1 MPAHQP
7 DATVAPGLTDLK
19 NMKKLQQVILG
30 AGLALAASMSFAQTA
45 AVPPA
50 GTTANGDNRPAP
62 TILLVPVEIQNK
74 ALEAGCWAQFYSAKD
89 FKGDM
94 LTLVGP
100 TQLDSLDKGT
110 AKQLK
115 RDIDSIVTG
124 PNTKLVVYE
133 HRMFKDRS
141 VEFGANSREGSLRKK
156 LGFGGRIESIQVNC
170 S

>member
-1 MPAHQP
+1 M
-7 DATVAPGLTDLK
+7 
-19 NMKKLQQVILG
+19 NNKLSSVVIA
-30 AGLALAASMSFAQTA
+30 AGLALTASFSFAQTA
-45 AVPPA
+45 AMPAA

-62 TILLVPVEIQNK
+62 VVLLVPVEVSNK
-74 ALEAGCWAQFYSAKD
+74 ALDAGCWAQFYEQKE
-89 FKGDM
+89 FKGDI

-100 TQLDSLDKGT
+100 AQLDSLDKGS

-124 PNTKLVVYE
+124 PNTKLVVFE
-133 HRMFKDRS
+133 HRLFKDRS
-141 VEFGANSREGSLRKK
+141 VEFGANAREGSLRKK